1 MVYFSNMFMI
11 MFFES
16 IIVGVTSIVFK
27 WLPFEEYLSSFI
39 VRITGLKSFYIKY
52 LNFQKND

>member
-27 WLPFEEYLSSFI
+27 WLSFEEYLSSFI
-39 VRITGLKSFYIKY
+39 VRITGLKAFYIKY